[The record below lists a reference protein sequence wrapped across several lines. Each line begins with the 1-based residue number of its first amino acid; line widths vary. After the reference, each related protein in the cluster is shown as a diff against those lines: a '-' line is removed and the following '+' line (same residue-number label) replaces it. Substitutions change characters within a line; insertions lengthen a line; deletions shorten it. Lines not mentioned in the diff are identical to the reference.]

1 MLVQANAS
9 RLELSDEQYADIQTA
24 GGRGMPP
31 FTIRNA
37 SDINQNITKYA
48 APEGFIDVP
57 IHTYMPDKDL
67 DDPNAINDDSWE
79 DQLGYSN
86 CNYEFSS
93 MV

>member
-1 MLVQANAS
+1 MLVQANAP
-9 RLELSDEQYADIQTA
+9 RLELSAEQYAAIQTA
-24 GGRGMPP
+24 GGRGLPP

-57 IHTYMPDKDL
+57 IHTYMDTKN
-67 DDPNAINDDSWE
+67 PNDAWE

-93 MV
+93 ME

>member
-1 MLVQANAS
+1 MVVQANAS
-9 RLELSDEQYADIQTA
+9 RLELSAEQYADIQNA
-24 GGRGMPP
+24 GGRGEPP

-37 SDINQNITKYA
+37 SDVNQNITKYA

-57 IHTYMPDKDL
+57 VHTYE
-67 DDPNAINDDSWE
+67 SSSTWE

-86 CNYEFSS
+86 CNYEFTS